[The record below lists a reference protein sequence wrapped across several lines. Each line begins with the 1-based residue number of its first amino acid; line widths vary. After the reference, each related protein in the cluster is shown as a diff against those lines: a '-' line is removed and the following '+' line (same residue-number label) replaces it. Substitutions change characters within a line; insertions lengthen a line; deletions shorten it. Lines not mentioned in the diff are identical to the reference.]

1 MTPTPTDWALFRKKL
16 PGWQK
21 AYMEQLLQQYMNILK
36 CDRSPEDKFWTL
48 EKRLRRD
55 RQSPGVILEIS
66 RSRMELNLIA
76 LINDQVIS
84 LDDLKDFSDELRERI
99 AIITRNLYQD

>member
-1 MTPTPTDWALFRKKL
+1 MLPNATDWALFRKLL

-21 AYMEQLLQQYMNILK
+21 TYMERLVQQYMNILTSD
-36 CDRSPEDKFWTL
+36 CSPDEKFWTL
-48 EKRLRRD
+48 EKRIRQD

-84 LDDLKDFSDELRERI
+84 LDDLKDFSEELQKRI
-99 AIITRNLYQD
+99 TMITSHL